1 MVKGVAKLVGK
12 MIALDDPSYRSFL
25 ELPKTETVSRILLLI
40 VGVGYGAISIAS
52 QASYISSFDS
62 ALLQNFL
69 VPAIFIIFGILTAFI
84 TKVGMAALLWAGSK
98 ALGGTAKYRAIS
110 LVAPVAL
117 LPGLLGAPHL
127 AGLGDGSL
135 WVNLFLVTGVVWMYL
150 VSVKIIQAVQGFNA
164 TKAYLSAGMA
174 FLFLA
179 SVYYLV
185 IPAS

>member
-1 MVKGVAKLVGK
+1 MAKGVAKLVGK
-12 MIALDDPSYRSFL
+12 MISLDDPSYRSFL
-25 ELPKTETVSRILLLI
+25 ELPKTEAMSRILLLI

-98 ALGGTAKYRAIS
+98 ALGGSAKYRAIS
-110 LVAPVAL
+110 LVTPVAL

-135 WVNLFLVTGVVWMYL
+135 GVNLLLLIGVVWMYL
-150 VSVKIIQAVQGFNA
+150 VSVKIIQTVQGFTA

>member
-12 MIALDDPSYRSFL
+12 MISLNDPSYRSFL
-25 ELPKTETVSRILLLI
+25 ELPKTETVSRLLLLI

-62 ALLQNFL
+62 VLLQNII
-69 VPAIFIIFGILTAFI
+69 VPLIFIIFGILTAFI

-110 LVAPVAL
+110 LATPVAL
-117 LPGLLGAPHL
+117 LPGLLGAPYL
-127 AGLGDGSL
+127 AGIGNGAW
-135 WVNLFLVTGVVWMYL
+135 WVDLFLVIGVVWMYL
-150 VSVKIIQAVQGFNA
+150 ASVKIIQAVQGFTA
-164 TKAYLSAGMA
+164 KKAYVSAMMA

-179 SVYYLV
+179 SIYYLV
-185 IPAS
+185 IPAG